1 MSAGC
6 LEMADY
12 KATAT
17 LPPAANWYSANILAA
32 GPGGWLAWGAKN
44 SLVLLHDGEAEAGDT
59 EGGYPRVLTQHEAT
73 GERGKVTAVA
83 WCPQPGGA
91 GRDRAQLVSG
101 AEDGALTSWR
111 LDTES
116 GQLARCGHTAA
127 GMGRV
132 TSLSWSAADPGL
144 VLAAGETGGSVVTVW
159 DLVTGTAS
167 QASYGKQMV
176 FSVACH
182 PGRADTAALGC
193 KLGLV
198 LIVNIEGSGRVLQ
211 KMRGH
216 DEDVYGVA
224 WSPAS
229 TGLVLGGQEHEGWLV
244 ASSSRDRT
252 VRVWSAAEGRTL
264 HTIKLPPGPGQDRR
278 QQGAGQ
284 HSWVTCSWPAP
295 ATLLSSGAGGELLA
309 WQLDKPGRKGQG
321 SEWRVLSREHAR
333 NLFSIAVDSAR
344 GRVYTVA
351 QDRSVVAT
359 SLTGTRLYSLP
370 CFAGFVY
377 AVASNPIEPSTL
389 AIGAGDGLIR

>member
-1 MSAGC
+1 
-6 LEMADY
+6 MADY

-44 SLVLLHDGEAEAGDT
+44 SLVLLHDGDEAGDT
-59 EGGYPRVLTQHEAT
+59 EGGFPRVITHHEAT
-73 GERGKVTAVA
+73 SSERGKVTAVA

-111 LDTES
+111 LDTER

-167 QASYGKQMV
+167 QATYGKQMV

-182 PGRADTAALGC
+182 PARADTAVLGC

-211 KMRGH
+211 NRMCGAMTRTCS
-216 DEDVYGVA
+216 A
-224 WSPAS
+224 WPGAWA
-229 TGLVLGGQEHEGWLV
+229 LGWLV
-244 ASSSRDRT
+244 APAPDHT
-252 VRVWSAAEGRTL
+252 VRVWSVER
-264 HTIKLPPGPGQDRR
+264 
-278 QQGAGQ
+278 GAGPDNINNINI
-284 HSWVTCSWPAP
+284 V
-295 ATLLSSGAGGELLA
+295 
-309 WQLDKPGRKGQG
+309 
-321 SEWRVLSREHAR
+321 
-333 NLFSIAVDSAR
+333 
-344 GRVYTVA
+344 
-351 QDRSVVAT
+351 
-359 SLTGTRLYSLP
+359 LYS
-370 CFAGFVY
+370 
-377 AVASNPIEPSTL
+377 I
-389 AIGAGDGLIR
+389 